1 MARIDPVTVPDPGD
15 VLTNEDIKRCFIVG
29 NSGGMRRN
37 RKGNLLVLIS
47 DPFKGMYQD
56 RWHGDILHY
65 TGMGPTGNQS
75 LSYSQNRT
83 LAQSPKSKI
92 SLHLLEALDPQ
103 KYTYVGEVDLVG
115 APFQEDQFDHTGQF
129 RKVWMFPVK
138 VKGGGKVPTP
148 DEKQVRGIEESQARE
163 ARRLSTQE
171 LKQRARK
178 AKTQPS
184 VRNGQTTSCVRDAA
198 VAEYV
203 RRLANGICDLC
214 ETPAPFQNKAG
225 EPYLESHHVIWLA
238 KGGEDSI
245 TNTVALCANCH
256 RKMHVLNDRHD
267 REKLTRC
274 AVSRAA
280 HWFGRFSKRKRRASL

>member
-1 MARIDPVTVPDPGD
+1 MARIDPVTVPHPGA

-37 RKGNLLVLIS
+37 RKDNLLVLIS

-83 LAQSPKSKI
+83 LTQSPKSKI

-103 KYTYVGEVDLVG
+103 KYTYVGEVELVG
-115 APFQEDQFDHTGQF
+115 EPFQEDQFDHTGQF

-138 VKGGGKVPTP
+138 VKARGKVPTP
-148 DEKQVRGIEESQARE
+148 DEKQVHGIEESQARE
-163 ARRLSTQE
+163 ARRLSTEE
-171 LKQRARK
+171 LKQRAK
-178 AKTQPS
+178 EANKQPS
-184 VRNGQTTSCVRDAA
+184 VRPAQSTGYVRDAA

-203 RRLANGICDLC
+203 RRLANGKCDLC
-214 ETPAPFQNKAG
+214 EKPAPFHNKPG

-245 TNTVALCANCH
+245 ANTVALCANCH

-267 REKLTRC
+267 REKLITR
-274 AVSRAA
+274 AVSRTA
-280 HWFGRFSKRKRRASL
+280 H